1 MIPKTG
7 VVLRRRP
14 KCFQQPTTA
23 ARVERDYPRIS
34 QIGSDCSQ
42 QAGMGRKKKQKSGKL
57 ACRVSVFALPHS
69 RLPEVER
76 VFPIAGVA
84 SIPTPEG

>member
-23 ARVERDYPRIS
+23 ARVERDYARIS

-42 QAGMGRKKKQKSGKL
+42 QAGMGRKKSKNRASLL
-57 ACRVSVFALPHS
+57 AEFLFLPCLIRAFQ
-69 RLPEVER
+69 RLKGS
-76 VFPIAGVA
+76 FP
-84 SIPTPEG
+84 